1 MLCYYLLLFR
11 IDGKSIPWALVA
23 MNQSVYKKDLRP
35 SKQFEAVILLS
46 QVLEAFLLYW
56 RISSS
61 PVKNNNCHVRYFRLF
76 SFLFLYQESED
87 VFLFI
92 SGIGGRFSFI
102 PGGCCFLHH
111 ILEAVSSFTPWCWSL
126 FSLLQNWR
134 LFYIS
139 DSDTGHHRT
148 RKRDSGHSTDWTVGI
163 GQRH

>member
-1 MLCYYLLLFR
+1 MS
-11 IDGKSIPWALVA
+11 G
-23 MNQSVYKKDLRP
+23 
-35 SKQFEAVILLS
+35 
-46 QVLEAFLLYW
+46 
-56 RISSS
+56 ISGCF
-61 PVKNNNCHVRYFRLF
+61 PFYFYIRNRRTF
-76 SFLFLYQESED
+76 FFLYQESED
-87 VFLFI
+87 VFIFISGIGGRFSFYIWNRRKFFFLYQESEDIFLFI